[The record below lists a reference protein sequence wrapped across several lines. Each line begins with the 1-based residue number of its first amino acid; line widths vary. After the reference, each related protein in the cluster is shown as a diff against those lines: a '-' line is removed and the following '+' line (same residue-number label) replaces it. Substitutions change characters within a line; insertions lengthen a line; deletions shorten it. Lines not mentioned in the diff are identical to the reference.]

1 MKVKNRLIYLLLLL
15 VSCFFILSSC
25 DQETYMQGKRLYE
38 AHCENCHMED
48 GNGLAKLIP
57 PLTNSDY
64 LKNNQN
70 KIACILRNGQTGK
83 VTVNNV
89 MYDQEMPGKKYTEVQ
104 ITNII
109 NYINHAWG
117 NDYGVISLEE
127 TTIALRNCN

>member
-1 MKVKNRLIYLLLLL
+1 
-15 VSCFFILSSC
+15 
-25 DQETYMQGKRLYE
+25 
-38 AHCENCHMED
+38 MED